1 MKRSVDRILTTHTGS
16 LPRPKPLVELMFA
29 REEGRAVD
37 EQLLTRKIRESVA
50 EVVEHQQRVGID
62 VVSDGEMSKPSYATY
77 VAERL
82 TGFGGASKRPKLSD
96 ILEFPNVASA
106 YFNDPGVL
114 RLNENRPACNG
125 PVAPRNG
132 PEAAAD
138 IANFKAALAHARV
151 AEGFMTAA
159 SPGLVS
165 MFLGNTYY
173 KTEEEFLWAV
183 ARAMQAEY
191 EAIVAAGFLL
201 QLDCP
206 DLAMTRHREF
216 ADQPLEAF
224 RDYVRLHIEVLN
236 AATANIPPEKMR
248 VHLCW
253 GNYPGPHHH
262 DVPLKD
268 IIDLILQVRASGIV
282 FEAANSRHE
291 HEWTVFESVK
301 LPDGKLLIP
310 GVIESMSNRIE
321 HPELVAQRIVRFANL
336 VGRENI
342 LCGSDCGFGTFVGV
356 ALVEPEIAWAKL
368 GSLVEGAR
376 LASEKLWKRGASGP

>member
-16 LPRPKPLVELMFA
+16 LPRPEKLVELMFA
-29 REEGRAVD
+29 KEEGRPVD
-37 EQLLTRKIRESVA
+37 AELLNRRIRESVR
-50 EVVEHQQRVGID
+50 EVVEHQKRIGID

-77 VAERL
+77 VTERL
-82 TGFGGASKRPKLSD
+82 TGFAGESKRPKLSD
-96 ILEFPNVASA
+96 ILEYPNVASA
-106 YFNDPGVL
+106 YFNDPGVQ
-114 RLNENRPACNG
+114 RLNQNRPACSG
-125 PVAPRNG
+125 PVTARG
-132 PEAAAD
+132 TADAAAD
-138 IANFKAALAHARV
+138 IANFRDALAGVNAT
-151 AEGFMTAA
+151 EGFLTAA

-165 MFLGNTYY
+165 MFLGNAYY

-183 ARAMQAEY
+183 AEAMKPEY
-191 EAIVAAGFLL
+191 EAIVRAGFLL

-216 ADQPLEAF
+216 ADSPIESF

-236 AATANIPPEKMR
+236 AATANIPPERLR

-253 GNYPGPHHH
+253 GNYPGPHHR
-262 DVPLKD
+262 DVPLEQ
-268 IIDLILQVRASGIV
+268 IVDLILKVRASGLL

-291 HEWTVFESVK
+291 HEWKVWERVK
-301 LPDGKLLIP
+301 IPEGKVLIP

-321 HPELVAQRIVRFANL
+321 HPELVAQRIVRFARV
-336 VGRENI
+336 VGRENLI
-342 LCGSDCGFGTFVGV
+342 VGSDCGFGTFVGV

-376 LASEKLWKRGASGP
+376 LASAELW

>member
-16 LPRPKPLVELMFA
+16 LPRPAKLVDIMFA
-29 REEGRAVD
+29 KEEGKTVD
-37 EQLLTRKIRESVA
+37 ATQLKREIRDSVR
-50 EVVEHQQRVGID
+50 EVVQHQQRIGLD

-77 VAERL
+77 VTERL
-82 TGFGGASKRPKLSD
+82 SGFGGESRKPKLSD

-106 YFNDPGVL
+106 YFNDPGVQ
-114 RLNENRPACNG
+114 RLNQNRPSCNG
-125 PVAPRNG
+125 PVAAQG
-132 PEAAAD
+132 MEDAEAD
-138 IANFKAALAHARV
+138 IANFHDALQEAKVEEA
-151 AEGFMTAA
+151 FLTAA
-159 SPGLVS
+159 SPGVVS
-165 MFLGNTYY
+165 MFLGNVYY

-183 ARAMQAEY
+183 AEAMRPEY
-191 EAIVAAGFLL
+191 EAIVRAGFVL

-216 ADQPLEAF
+216 ADKPIEDF
-224 RDYVRLHIEVLN
+224 REYVRLHIEVLN
-236 AATANIPPEKMR
+236 AATKNIPPEKLR

-262 DVPLKD
+262 DVPLEQ
-268 IIDLILQVRASGIV
+268 IIDLILQARASGLV

-291 HEWTVFESVK
+291 HEWTVFERVK
-301 LPDGKLLIP
+301 VPDGKLLIP

-321 HPELVAQRIVRFANL
+321 HPELVAQRLVRLAKI
-336 VGRENI
+336 VGRENVI
-342 LCGSDCGFGTFVGV
+342 GGSDCGFGTFVGV

-376 LASEKLWKRGASGP
+376 LASKRLWS

>member
-16 LPRPKPLVELMFA
+16 LPRPGPLVDIMFA
-29 REEGRAVD
+29 KEEGKPVD
-37 EQLLTRKIRESVA
+37 ATVLRQRVQESVR
-50 EVVEHQQRVGID
+50 EVVQHQRSVGID

-77 VAERL
+77 VTERL
-82 TGFGGASKRPKLSD
+82 SGFGGESRKPKLSD

-106 YFNDPGVL
+106 YFNDPGVQ
-114 RLNENRPACNG
+114 RLNQNRPSCNG
-125 PVAPRNG
+125 PVAAQG
-132 PEAAAD
+132 MADAKAD
-138 IANFKAALAHARV
+138 IAHFREALADAP
-151 AEGFMTAA
+151 ADEEAFLTAA

-165 MFLGNTYY
+165 MFLGNGYY

-183 ARAMQAEY
+183 AEAMKPEY
-191 EAIVAAGFLL
+191 EAIVRAGFVL

-216 ADQPLEAF
+216 ADRPIEDF
-224 RDYVRLHIEVLN
+224 REYVRLHIEVLN
-236 AATANIPPEKMR
+236 AATANIPPEQLR

-262 DVPLKD
+262 DVPLEQ
-268 IIDLILQVRASGIV
+268 IIDLILQARASGLV

-291 HEWTVFESVK
+291 HEWTVFERVK
-301 LPDGKLLIP
+301 VPEGKVLIP

-321 HPELVAQRIVRFANL
+321 HPELVAQRLVRLANI
-336 VGRENI
+336 VGRENVI
-342 LCGSDCGFGTFVGV
+342 GGSDCGFGTFVGV

-368 GSLVEGAR
+368 RSLVEGAR
-376 LASEKLWKRGASGP
+376 MASDRLW

>member
-1 MKRSVDRILTTHTGS
+1 MKRSDGRILTTHTGS
-16 LPRPKPLVELMFA
+16 LPRPDKLVEIMYA
-29 REEGRAVD
+29 KEEGKPIDARILGERVSQAV
-37 EQLLTRKIRESVA
+37 REI
-50 EVVEHQQRVGID
+50 VERQQRTGID

-77 VAERL
+77 VTERL
-82 TGFGGASKRPKLSD
+82 SGFGGRSDRPKLSD
-96 ILEFPNVASA
+96 LLEYPNVASA

-114 RLNENRPACNG
+114 RLNMNRPACNG
-125 PVAPRNG
+125 PVAAQG
-132 PEAAAD
+132 MADAEAD
-138 IANFKAALAHARV
+138 IANFKDALGRV
-151 AEGFMTAA
+151 KVEEAFMTAA

-183 ARAMQAEY
+183 ANAMKPEY
-191 EAIVAAGFLL
+191 EAIVRAGFLL

-216 ADQPLEAF
+216 AALPVEAF

-236 AATANIPPEKMR
+236 AATRDIPPERMR

-253 GNYPGPHHH
+253 GNYPGPHHR
-262 DVPLKD
+262 DVPLAE
-268 IIDLILQVRASGIV
+268 IIDLIVTVRARGLV

-291 HEWTVFESVK
+291 HEWSVFENTK
-301 LPDGKLLIP
+301 IPDDKVLIP

-321 HPELVAQRIVRFANL
+321 HPELVAQRITRMANL
-336 VGRENI
+336 VGRENVI
-342 LCGSDCGFGTFVGV
+342 AGSDCGFGTFVGL

-376 LASEKLWKRGASGP
+376 IASAKLW